1 MKVSSVF
8 ILLAFLL
15 LLLNAIPIYA
25 MREGVKLEADGKIIH
40 DDIAFLFPFVTDWNN
55 DGKKDLIVGQPHH
68 GKIRLYLN
76 YGTDSDP
83 MFKDFIYLSAGG
95 SEISLFDG

>member
-1 MKVSSVF
+1 MKATFISISV
-8 ILLAFLL
+8 IFLL
-15 LLLNAIPIYA
+15 LSSTSIYA
-25 MREGVKLEADGKIIH
+25 FREGVKLEADGKIIH
-40 DDIAFLFPFVTDWNN
+40 DDMAFLFPFVTDWNN

-83 MFKDFIYLSAGG
+83 MFKDFTYLSAGC